1 MDNWRALRS
10 VTLKALSLTLLLACF
25 SFSNLHAQED
35 GKAGKKLFK
44 QNCASC
50 HSTGTNKLTG
60 PGLAGVFDGTRVP
73 DEEWALQWVKN
84 SDKMIK
90 SGDPYAV
97 KIFSEYKSQMTA
109 FEYLSD
115 DEIKNIFTYIK
126 NPSEF
131 DDTPP
136 PPPSG
141 GDDVAGVDPGP
152 DYTAYI
158 LLGVALLLVV
168 LIIVLTGVQKSLQV
182 IVSEKAGLPTPAD
195 RSFLQ
200 SVADWFKHNK
210 AITIITIVIIILF
223 GLKLTWDGLMGVGVY
238 QGYEP
243 EQPIAYNHKLH
254 AGDNGVAC
262 VYCHFGAEKGRAAG
276 IPPANVCMNCHKAI
290 QEGPSGKGEIAKIY
304 EALDYDPEKGTYGP
318 NQKPIEWVR
327 VHNLPDHVYFN
338 HSQHVVVG
346 KIECE
351 TCHGPVKDEF
361 TVGKQFAPLTMGW
374 CINCHQETGVQ
385 MADNGYYEDIHE
397 RYKGQFKAGE
407 NITVA
412 KLGGMECGK
421 CHY

>member
-10 VTLKALSLTLLLACF
+10 VTLKALSLTLFLACIG
-25 SFSNLHAQED
+25 FSNLQAQD

-44 QNCASC
+44 QNCSSC
-50 HSTGTNKLTG
+50 HRTDTKDLTG
-60 PGLAGVFDGTRVP
+60 PGLEGVFGRVP
-73 DEEWALQWVKN
+73 SEEWALQWVKN
-84 SDKMIK
+84 SSKVIA
-90 SGDPYAV
+90 SGDPYANQ
-97 KIFSEYKSQMTA
+97 IFNKYNKTAMTA

-115 DEIKNIFTYIK
+115 DEINNIFAYIK
-126 NPSEF
+126 EPSKYEEKKPEEVVVT
-131 DDTPP
+131 D
-136 PPPSG
+136 PS
-141 GDDVAGVDPGP
+141 APSGP
-152 DYTAYI
+152 DYTNYI
-158 LLGVALLLVV
+158 LIGIGILLVV
-168 LIIVLTGVQKSLQV
+168 LIMVLTGVQKSLQV
-182 IVSEKAGLPTPAD
+182 VVNEKDGLPRPEP

-200 SVADWFKHNK
+200 SVGDWFKRNK
-210 AITIITIVIIILF
+210 AITAILVILILLF
-223 GLKLTWDGLMGVGVY
+223 VLKVVWDGLLGVGVY

-243 EQPIAYNHKLH
+243 EQPIAYSHKIH

-276 IPPANVCMNCHKAI
+276 IPPANVCMNCHKYV
-290 QEGPSGKGEIAKIY
+290 QEGPSGTSEIAKIY
-304 EALDYDPEKGTYGP
+304 EALDYDPATGTYGP

-374 CINCHQETGVQ
+374 CINCHRETGVQ

-397 RYKGQFKAGE
+397 RYKGQFKKGE
-407 NITVA
+407 SITVA